1 MKTKRIQ
8 AAASKKIKVL
18 KKQYETALRGAEKYL
33 GRQFTFA
40 GKWSKQLGLWC
51 RRAGQKVNSV
61 SPPWLRKVGRVVWVP
76 FGFMVLRIK
85 RLLARRPHRSFK
97 LTRRRDYK
105 RSFKIAGY
113 WSFTNTVRVMLWRNK
128 GLFGGIA
135 LTYFALAFAFNSF
148 GQQEAYQNLNN
159 VLNEAGGDL
168 FEGQWGAVTGA
179 GLLLLTSVTTGL
191 TPDASSA
198 QTVLGIL
205 TVFLAWL
212 ATVWALRNVMAG
224 RKVRV
229 RDALYN
235 SGSPIISTIL
245 VSLMLIVQLLPLS
258 IALLV
263 YNAALS
269 SEFITGVE
277 AMLAWVAVALLGVVS
292 LYWMVG
298 TFIALVVVTLPGM
311 YPWQAI
317 QTAGDLVIGRRL
329 RVVLRVLWMVAVI
342 IVSWVL
348 IVIPVILFDQWI
360 KGVWPAIGWVP
371 IVPSM
376 ILAMSSLTIVFMAAY
391 IYMLY
396 RKVVD
401 DDAKPA

>member
-1 MKTKRIQ
+1 M
-8 AAASKKIKVL
+8 KIKRLQATVSAKL
-18 KKQYETALRGAEKYL
+18 TLLRGLYEAGLRGAEKHL
-33 GRQFTFA
+33 ALQFAFLSKWGKKIGVWGRRT
-40 GKWSKQLGLWC
+40 GRKI
-51 RRAGQKVNSV
+51 NSV
-61 SPPWLRKVGRVVWVP
+61 SPPWLRKVGRIVWVP
-76 FGFMVLRIK
+76 FGFMVRRVR
-85 RLLARRPHRSFK
+85 RLLSRRPHRSFR

-113 WSFTNTVRVMLWRNK
+113 WSFTNAVRAMLWRNK

-148 GQQEAYQNLNN
+148 GQQEAYQNLTT
-159 VLNEAGGDL
+159 VLNEASGDL
-168 FEGQWGAVTGA
+168 FEGQWGALSGA

-191 TPDASSA
+191 TPDATSA

-224 RKVRV
+224 RKVLV

-235 SGSPIISTIL
+235 SGSPIISTVL
-245 VSLMLIVQLLPLS
+245 VSLMIIIQMLPLS

-263 YNAALS
+263 YNAALAS
-269 SEFITGVE
+269 QFISGVE
-277 AMLAWVAVALLGVVS
+277 AMLAWVAVALLGVAS
-292 LYWMVG
+292 LYWMTG
-298 TFIALVVVTLPGM
+298 TLIALVVVTLPGM

-317 QTAGDLVIGRRL
+317 QTAGDLVVGRRL
-329 RVVLRVLWMVAVI
+329 RVVLRMLWMMLVVV
-342 IVSWVL
+342 VSWAV

-360 KGVWPAIGWVP
+360 KDVWPAIDWMP
-371 IVPSM
+371 IVPSV

-391 IYMLY
+391 VYMLY